1 VHLHSP
7 VDRAPWARFP
17 KVGPNGTHNGAQPAR
32 TLRGRRAAP
41 RQLRAAAA
49 AAALAERTGAR
60 LEKHL
65 IILLVAAIAVRLER
79 TLGMALRRLSLARRP
94 HALLRPHAHHPDRLA
109 VVQAA
114 FETPSLYDEVLRLLA
129 ISQTLKGAAPVWDQ
143 RNSIYELSGF
153 NRNSVLIKISTLKL
167 SSRKIFYFRI

>member
-1 VHLHSP
+1 MHLHSP
-7 VDRAPWARFP
+7 VDRALWARFP
-17 KVGPNGTHNGAQPAR
+17 KVGPNGAHNGAQPAR

-94 HALLRPHAHHPDRLA
+94 HALLRPHARGAWAVLVQHPRHVLLRN
-109 VVQAA
+109 VL
-114 FETPSLYDEVLRLLA
+114 ELRLGCEQVGL
-129 ISQTLKGAAPVWDQ
+129 GGG
-143 RNSIYELSGF
+143 ELP
-153 NRNSVLIKISTLKL
+153 LQE
-167 SSRKIFYFRI
+167 